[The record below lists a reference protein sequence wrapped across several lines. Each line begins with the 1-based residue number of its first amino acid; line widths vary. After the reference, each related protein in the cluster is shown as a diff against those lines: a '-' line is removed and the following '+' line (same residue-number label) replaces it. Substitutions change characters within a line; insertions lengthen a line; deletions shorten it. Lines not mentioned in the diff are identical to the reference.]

1 MKSNSRP
8 AKHAEPDN
16 HRMPERDGS
25 KDLLHTPLDH
35 ASGVPLPADNVIDEV
50 LNGVRLPS
58 SQELLQMQRTMGN
71 QAVGQFLQHVDP
83 LPVVQ
88 PKRKDDDQE
97 ESAEPPPA
105 VEPNRT
111 GLPDVLKTNIEHLSS
126 TSLNDV
132 NVHYN
137 SPEPAQLKAHA
148 FTKGNDIFVAP
159 GQQRHLAHEAWHVV
173 QQKQSLVQPT
183 RFAGDV
189 AVNDSPGLEREADLM
204 AQKATQLHMTETSLM
219 PEQSRAMTF
228 QTTHAVAHG
237 EGVVQRMGYEELDH
251 VQRVQID
258 AIAESVYRQKAV
270 AFEQRLAQAANGNDA
285 VRTGVK
291 ALHEAFVGGAV
302 ADRIDSA
309 AQVRALLASI
319 DNADEI
325 QYAHVNQTLTEDRA
339 QTTATLDLNR
349 SERPVTHAREQTG
362 PQPGGAETLANFPGG
377 NLRLD
382 SQYAQRVEQ
391 QLQRA
396 LGGASKEA
404 ALLMQI
410 ANAQAK
416 SDQEKRQILLALM
429 AALVPAN
436 QKSFFE
442 ILEGAQNG
450 LQSNL
455 GGARLY
461 REFDSIISNSDIGRL
476 YPDHFLSPA
485 FLNELSHYVF
495 NDTVPERQ
503 RAAQRIPADVLLT
516 VQNIVGV
523 LAPRHE
529 LLRRHDAALDQYLPR
544 SLYDNLTNAQFD
556 FVKDDL
562 IGQRTA
568 ILQRMRGNFRRE
580 YDQIFDV
587 GTRTHHID
595 PGQLTFILHLIFGAD
610 TNSERIAGSALF
622 PSSQAGNR
630 VTRPVGHEGD
640 RRASLLRR
648 SRAVA
653 NFLGNFDRGVDITT
667 LRGQTENLIGAYP
680 EGAYGIQVYT
690 SRHYTRVYNVLRY
703 PEAPQSTTGL
713 LSDRERKIASQR
725 ALAATIA
732 LEDANIPVYGQ
743 RVFRGVPGQV
753 AGNAPAIQTEV
764 DNFQPGT
771 VISDGVLWSAS
782 KSLKD
787 IPRNIY
793 RPNRNQILFVID
805 DISTGK
811 DVQLLAD
818 QHWHQR
824 EVLFPPYARFV
835 VTHVDNTLNPQ
846 RTGNMIVYLKEISPQ
861 ADNYRNPASQQAF
874 NEYKEKRITARTF
887 IDRAHFEQAEAAYLT
902 EQPVPGPLQQLE
914 NDPRGILEPNLLY
927 GPEGLQ
933 AWEDTQQRLPGLYTV
948 SSALA
953 RTIQLSN
960 EESAELQGAGF
971 NVQNQIRVS
980 FPDNT
985 YPLNPQQR
993 TIFRDWGF
1001 RVNAVFRQG
1010 VGQGGRRRYNLVGY
1024 KIRGAVDF
1032 PAAVGQQ
1039 LNAVLQPLGA
1049 NLTAIHSVQGNQVTV
1064 LKGPLRQK
1072 LTDAGFT
1079 INAEAPV
1086 QAIRAHGLSVEFL
1099 RQAHINL
1106 IEHDATSDPGEIRD
1120 EQPFWTVVPQ
1130 GYQLNLDQAQA
1141 LLEKGL
1147 ILSEQQTGNYTINAN
1162 GNFVENG
1169 ATVALDVGRNAI
1181 TVVALCRLLGF
1192 TVTPNS
1198 ILVPNPYHIVGN
1210 YTGPLYYQ
1218 NALAFK
1224 DAVFANV
1231 TTNQD
1236 PRFDVTYP
1244 HANRGQVTAALQ
1256 QFVVWYNGELVRIDA
1271 LPTATVPEQQ
1281 AKRDAVI
1288 RFASEAQQRLVALH
1302 PFGDAN
1308 GRTSRYVFY
1317 LTFKLFYNA
1326 PRNLIEPII
1335 PDTDADLITSY
1346 ADWANQIRDQIL
1358 NRQGGHD

>member
-8 AKHAEPDN
+8 AKHAEAD
-16 HRMPERDGS
+16 HHHTPEHDDS
-25 KDLLHTPLDH
+25 KDLAHAPLDQTSD
-35 ASGVPLPADNVIDEV
+35 APPADPAIHDV
-50 LNGVRLPS
+50 LNGTRPPTA
-58 SQELLQMQRTMGN
+58 QEILHMQRTMGN
-71 QAVGQFLQHVDP
+71 QAVGQFLQHADP
-83 LPVVQ
+83 QPVVQ
-88 PKRKDDDQE
+88 PKLKDEDE
-97 ESAEPPPA
+97 ERDAEIAPV

-111 GLPDVLKTNIEHLSS
+111 GLPDALKTNIEQLSN

-132 NVHYN
+132 SVHYN

-148 FTKGNDIFVAP
+148 FTKGSDIFVAP

-183 RFAGDV
+183 LFAGDV
-189 AVNDSPGLEREADLM
+189 AVNDSPALEREANLM
-204 AQKATQLHMTETSLM
+204 AQKATQLNVAETSLM
-219 PEQSRAMTF
+219 PERTRAMTH
-228 QTTHAVAHG
+228 QVTHAAPQG
-237 EGVVQRMGYEELDH
+237 EGVVQRLGYEELDH

-258 AIAESVYRQKAV
+258 AIAESVYRQKAA
-270 AFEQRLAQAANGNDA
+270 AFEQRLAQAANANGT
-285 VRTGVK
+285 VRVAVK
-291 ALHEAFVGGAV
+291 ALHETAAGGAV
-302 ADRIDSA
+302 ADQADSA
-309 AQVRALLASI
+309 TQVRLLLANI
-319 DNADEI
+319 PNADQI
-325 QYAHVNQTLTEDRA
+325 NFPHVNQTLTETRA
-339 QTTATLDLNR
+339 QTVATEINDR
-349 SERPVTHAREQTG
+349 SERPVTNEPRNLQAHAQEVL
-362 PQPGGAETLANFPGG
+362 ENFPGG
-377 NLRLD
+377 SLRLD
-382 SQYAQRVEQ
+382 SAYAQRVEGQ
-391 QLQRA
+391 FQRA
-396 LGGASKEA
+396 AGGASKEA
-404 ALLMQI
+404 ALLMQF
-410 ANAQAK
+410 ANAQGK
-416 SDQEKRQILLALM
+416 SDQQKREILLALV
-429 AALVPAN
+429 AALVPGN

-450 LQSNL
+450 LQSNHT
-455 GGARLY
+455 GPRLY
-461 REFDSIISNSDIGRL
+461 REFGSVISNSDIGRL

-667 LRGQTENLIGAYP
+667 LRGQTENLIGTYP

-835 VTHVDNTLNPQ
+835 VTNVDNTLNPQ

-948 SSALA
+948 SSAVA
-953 RTIQLSN
+953 RAIQLSN

-1086 QAIRAHGLSVEFL
+1086 QAIRVHGLSVEFL

-1288 RFASEAQQRLVALH
+1288 RFVSEAQQRLVALH

-1308 GRTSRYVFY
+1308 GRMSRYVFY